1 MPRPTTDPQKR
12 THQLNIALRG
22 DEIDELRARA
32 DARGMLLVDYAR
44 AALLNMRVASY
55 SVVLPSKLDRLNHE
69 QLKRIGNNLNQ
80 IARQLNAMDRIAPS
94 ELEECLRELRLLIG
108 KVAPDGP

>member
-1 MPRPTTDPQKR
+1 MPRPAIAQKR
-12 THQLNIALRG
+12 NHQLNVALRD
-22 DEIDELRARA
+22 DELADLRARA
-32 DARGMLLVDYAR
+32 DARGLTLVDYAR

-80 IARQLNAMDRIAPS
+80 IARQLNALDRLAPP
-94 ELEECLRELRLLIG
+94 ELDDCLRDLRELIG
-108 KVAPDGP
+108 KGPSDGP